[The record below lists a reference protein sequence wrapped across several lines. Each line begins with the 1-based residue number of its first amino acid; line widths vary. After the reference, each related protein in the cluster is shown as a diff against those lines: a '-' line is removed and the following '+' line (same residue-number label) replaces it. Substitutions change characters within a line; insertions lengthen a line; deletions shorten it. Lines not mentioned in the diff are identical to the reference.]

1 MVSQNV
7 VFVSQWITLYLLV
20 KPNVHQFEAE
30 QPFVAKRI
38 RGIVITFCIT
48 TIPNQ
53 MNKETFVCRN

>member
-1 MVSQNV
+1 MQPLARDLWLN
-7 VFVSQWITLYLLV
+7 
-20 KPNVHQFEAE
+20 PNIHLFEAE